1 MAAALVSGLAFYAV
15 IVLKSLMFLSLLVL
29 TDSAAAKDRNH
40 RSSRGQIFSQVRHVQ
55 LPQSK
60 SLMSDSVS

>member
-15 IVLKSLMFLSLLVL
+15 IVLKSLIFLSLLVL

-40 RSSRGQIFSQVRHVQ
+40 
-55 LPQSK
+55 
-60 SLMSDSVS
+60 